1 MMGLYQV
8 LLYIC
13 TNGMRFFLCLCL
25 LAKLLGF
32 QKDTRKIGII
42 SLGAAVVV
50 ALLHLFALPQ
60 SVVIGAEIVA
70 LIAASRFLF
79 KKEVQISLFV
89 IFFYE
94 LAVALWEFIVSSGL
108 GIAFQSE
115 RFTDSRAAEYLI
127 AVWIVRLLMLGAMV
141 FAAKNS
147 ETTQKNMFRLA
158 AMIVVMGLFGVIA
171 LSSQAVISISDDT
184 LTTWSILSV
193 LLLVAIL
200 FFHMNRQLAME
211 KEIARLTAE
220 QAALLERD
228 YQTLNN
234 IYSANA
240 KLFHDL
246 HNHIEVMR
254 RYLAQGKA
262 VEAMRYLEDMRT
274 PVQEIAKGVWTGDD
288 AVDYLIGSK
297 LSLAE
302 QAHIKTNV
310 NIEFPRNTD
319 IKSADLTAILGNLL
333 DNALEACRH
342 TKDELRFLRL
352 VIRRINTMLI
362 IKVENGCDIPP
373 VQTNGALQSTKQDS
387 GFHGW
392 GLKSVRTAAERYD
405 GAIETHYEDNI
416 FRAVVTLSYNAM
428 PAKQAAP

>member
-1 MMGLYQV
+1 MYLYQM
-8 LLYIC
+8 LSYIC
-13 TNGMRFFLCLCL
+13 TNGIRFFLCLCL
-25 LAKLLGF
+25 LVKLLGF
-32 QKDTRKIGII
+32 QKDTHKIGII
-42 SLGAAVVV
+42 SLGAAVIA
-50 ALLHLFALPQ
+50 ALLSLAALPQ
-60 SVVIGAEIVA
+60 SVVIGAELVA
-70 LIAASRFLF
+70 LITTSRFLF
-79 KKEVQISLFV
+79 KRETRVSLFV

-94 LAVALWEFIVSSGL
+94 LAVALWEFIVSYGL
-108 GIAFQSE
+108 GVVFQSE
-115 RFTDSRAAEYLI
+115 RFADSRAAEYLI
-127 AVWIVRLLMLGAMV
+127 AVWIVRLLMLGLMV
-141 FAAKNS
+141 LAAKNS
-147 ETTQKNMFRLA
+147 ETPQKNAFRLA
-158 AMIVVMGLFGVIA
+158 AIIAVMGLFSVIA
-171 LSSQAVISISDDT
+171 LSAQTVIPISDDT

-193 LLLVAIL
+193 LLLVSIL
-200 FFHMNRQLAME
+200 FFHINRQLAME
-211 KEIARLTAE
+211 KEIARLTSE

-246 HNHIEVMR
+246 HNHIEVMH
-254 RYLAQGKA
+254 RYLSQGNA

-274 PVQEIAKGVWTGDD
+274 PVQEIVKGVWTGDN

-310 NIEFPRNTD
+310 NIEFFRNTD

-362 IKVENGCDIPP
+362 IKVENGCDVPP
-373 VQTNGALQSTKQDS
+373 VKTNGALQSAKQD
-387 GFHGW
+387 GGLHGW
-392 GLKSVRTAAERYD
+392 GLKSVRAVVERYD
-405 GAIETHYEDNI
+405 GAIETQYADNI

-428 PAKQAAP
+428 PTE